1 MPIGDKGGLGD
12 AFSHAF
18 PGLSRDDGTHVVGD
32 GRVFRTPP
40 GWSFNLPAVDI
51 EETDDAYVVTAE
63 VPGFDKK
70 DIEVELHN
78 DVLVI
83 RGKREREEGRRFL
96 RRERT
101 WSSTQ
106 FQRMLQLPA
115 PSILT
120 V

>member
-1 MPIGDKGGLGD
+1 MRFPMP
-12 AFSHAF
+12 F
-18 PGLSRDDGTHVVGD
+18 PDFYAMMEPMWSAMEEF
-32 GRVFRTPP
+32 FRTPP

-83 RGKREREEGRRFL
+83 RGKRNTKRDAGFCAGNGRGARHSFN
-96 RRERT
+96 ECC
-101 WSSTQ
+101 S
-106 FQRMLQLPA
+106 FPA